1 MKTKKQYLSDLEIYD
16 ISVSKDEI
24 KQQFRKLVVKY
35 NTDQP
40 GGEVYKEKYTTVLQ
54 AYKALNENNFAPEVP
69 EIPKEEELTFG
80 EAITRSTIEL
90 LRRGTYQLN
99 LKKSDFNLIK
109 LDNKIVFLDT
119 SKMKSGKKHFFIDRK
134 HLVEIIK

>member
-1 MKTKKQYLSDLEIYD
+1 MKTKKQYLADLEIFD
-16 ISVSKDEI
+16 ISTSKDDI
-24 KQQFRKLVVKY
+24 KKKYKELVIKY

-40 GGEVYKEKYTTVLQ
+40 GGEVHKEKYTLILE
-54 AYKALNENNFAPEVP
+54 AYKALNENNFAPDVP
-69 EIPKEEELTFG
+69 EIPREEELTFG

-90 LRRGTYQLN
+90 LRKGTYQLN

-119 SKMKSGKKHFFIDRK
+119 SQMKSGKKHFFIDRK